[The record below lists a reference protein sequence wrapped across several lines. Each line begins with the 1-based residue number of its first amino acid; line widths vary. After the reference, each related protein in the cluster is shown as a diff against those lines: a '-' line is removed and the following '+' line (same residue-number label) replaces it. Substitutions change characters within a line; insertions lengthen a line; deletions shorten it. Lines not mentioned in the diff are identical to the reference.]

1 MESLDMT
8 KANIDKIA
16 ELFPQVVTEV
26 ADPTGAVDENNN
38 IKTVKAIDF
47 EKLKLVLS
55 AGTGDYV
62 VADDER
68 ERYEFT
74 WVGKR
79 QAMID
84 AATPIRKTLRPC
96 PEESKDW
103 ATTENLYI
111 EGDNLEVLKLL
122 QESYLGK
129 VNMIYIDPPYNTG
142 KDFIYKDNFAQSRE
156 EYEEELDMFDEEGN
170 RLFQNTETNGRFHS
184 DWCSMIY
191 PRLQLARNLLT
202 DDGVIFISIDD
213 NEVSNLKAICDEIF
227 GISNFIDVFN
237 WTKTETP
244 ENLSKKSKQMIEYIL
259 CYQRK
264 KNEFKFQGLKKKSVS
279 SNGLLNQPNAVGVLT
294 FPAKVVTTSIQD
306 GKIEAGKYG
315 TDSYDVELL
324 KDTEVKEGVFIKEIK
339 LKAKFKWSQEYLN
352 KEISNGTKIRIP
364 KITFSPSYEKLEYD
378 PEVPANL
385 INSKVGVDTNEVAGN
400 HQLKLFDKKVFNF
413 PKPVSLIKYLLGF
426 NDDDKSDYIVMDF
439 FSGSATTAEA
449 VMEINA
455 EDKSKK
461 LKYILVQI
469 AEDLNDSL
477 KKASSQSQ
485 KEIFENAIDLLD
497 SMNKPRFLTELGKE
511 RIRRAGAKITE
522 EQQAK
527 NDGLFAEDAK
537 PLDIGF
543 RVFKLDT
550 TNMKDVYYAA
560 GELSQKD
567 LWDTVSNIK
576 DDRSDIDL
584 LYGCLLD
591 WGVQLTMPQTTEQ
604 IENFTVHTV
613 DSPLT
618 DGIDLIACFDSNV
631 SETVVRTIA
640 KRKPT
645 RALFRDSSFADSAN
659 KINVFEIFKSI
670 SPDTTVKVI

>member
-1 MESLDMT
+1 MESLDIT

-16 ELFPQVVTEV
+16 EMFPQVVTEV
-26 ADPTGAVDENNN
+26 ADPSGAVDENG
-38 IKTVKAIDF
+38 KPVLKKAIDF

-129 VNMIYIDPPYNTG
+129 VKMIYIDPPYNTG
-142 KDFIYKDNFAQSRE
+142 NDFIYKDNFAQSRE

-213 NEVSNLKAICDEIF
+213 NEVRNLKNICDEVF
-227 GISNFIDVFN
+227 GEANFVGQFN
-237 WTKTETP
+237 WKRKKEISSD
-244 ENLSKKSKQMIEYIL
+244 SKNIAIQGEYIL
-259 CYQRK
+259 CYSK
-264 KNEFKFQGLKKKSVS
+264 SHIALLKPEKLSEEYIKKSYNEPNEQFDLGKWRPVPITVS
-279 SNGLLNQPNAVGVLT
+279 KGLSGGGYKYTIQAPDGTEHSRLWAYPEKSYYELVENKRVYFGKDNNGIPQRVIYAHESKGQP
-294 FPAKVVTTSIQD
+294 VTNYWDNIATN
-306 GKIEAGKYG
+306 
-315 TDSYDVELL
+315 
-324 KDTEVKEGVFIKEIK
+324 KEGKKDI
-339 LKAKFKWSQEYLN
+339 LN
-352 KEISNGTKIRIP
+352 IFEDNI
-364 KITFSPSYEKLEYD
+364 F
-378 PEVPANL
+378 
-385 INSKVGVDTNEVAGN
+385 DT
-400 HQLKLFDKKVFNF
+400 
-413 PKPVSLIKYLLGF
+413 PKPTALIIKMMNLCLEEG
-426 NDDDKSDYIVMDF
+426 SIVLDF
-439 FSGSATTAEA
+439 FSGSATTAHA
-449 VMEINA
+449 VMQLNA
-455 EDKSKK
+455 EDGGNRKF
-461 LKYILVQI
+461 IMVQLPEVCDPNSE
-469 AEDLNDSL
+469 AA
-477 KKASSQSQ
+477 KAGY
-485 KEIFENAIDLLD
+485 KTICEI
-497 SMNKPRFLTELGKE
+497 GKE

-522 EQQAK
+522 EQK
-527 NDGLFAEDAK
+527 NKNNGLFAEDSK
-537 PLDIGF
+537 PLDTGF

-560 GELSQKD
+560 GQLSQKD

-591 WGVQLTMPQTTEQ
+591 WGVQLTMPHTTEL
-604 IENFTVHTV
+604 IESFTVHTV

-618 DGIDLIACFDSNV
+618 DEIDLIACFDSNV

-645 RALFRDSSFADSAN
+645 RALFRDSSFANSAN

>member
-1 MESLDMT
+1 MESLDIT

-16 ELFPQVVTEV
+16 EMFPQVVTEV
-26 ADPTGAVDENNN
+26 ADPSGAVDENGKP
-38 IKTVKAIDF
+38 ILKKAIDF

-129 VNMIYIDPPYNTG
+129 VKMIYIDPPYNTG
-142 KDFIYKDNFAQSRE
+142 NDFIYKDNFAQSRE

-202 DDGVIFISIDD
+202 DDGAIFVSIGDD
-213 NEVSNLKAICDEIF
+213 EESNLIKICDEIF
-227 GISNFIDVFN
+227 GEHNFIASICHKHRASISNDRIISENHNHLLFYAKNITTLFSQQKLIGEEPNLNGFNYSDENGAYKLTPVDGPGGAKKGNPHYEFLGIDGYWRYSKNTMQEKYNNGLIIRTENGLQQKYYLKQAEKTRQTVTTWWDNDFLTSTA
-237 WTKTETP
+237 TKD
-244 ENLSKKSKQMIEYIL
+244 LSKLMGG
-259 CYQRK
+259 
-264 KNEFKFQGLKKKSVS
+264 KFFDNPKSV
-279 SNGLLNQPNAVGVLT
+279 NLL
-294 FPAKVVTTSIQD
+294 
-306 GKIEAGKYG
+306 
-315 TDSYDVELL
+315 
-324 KDTEVKEGVFIKEIK
+324 
-339 LKAKFKWSQEYLN
+339 
-352 KEISNGTKIRIP
+352 IRILRMLT
-364 KITFSPSYEKLEYD
+364 KFSKDAIIL
-378 PEVPANL
+378 
-385 INSKVGVDTNEVAGN
+385 
-400 HQLKLFDKKVFNF
+400 
-413 PKPVSLIKYLLGF
+413 
-426 NDDDKSDYIVMDF
+426 DF
-439 FSGSATTAEA
+439 FSGSATTAHA
-449 VMEINA
+449 VMQLNA
-455 EDKSKK
+455 EDGGNRKF
-461 LKYILVQI
+461 IMVQLPEVCDPNSE
-469 AEDLNDSL
+469 AA
-477 KKASSQSQ
+477 KAGY
-485 KEIFENAIDLLD
+485 KTICEI
-497 SMNKPRFLTELGKE
+497 GKE

-522 EQQAK
+522 EQK
-527 NDGLFAEDAK
+527 NKNNGLFAEDSK
-537 PLDIGF
+537 PLDTGF

-560 GELSQKD
+560 GQLSQKD

-591 WGVQLTMPQTTEQ
+591 WGVQLTMPHTTEQ
-604 IENFTVHTV
+604 IESFTVHTV

-618 DGIDLIACFDSNV
+618 DEIDLIACFDSNV